1 MPQQTSCHGM
11 RIERLEKKLAD
22 IAAIEERLKRGETPR
37 GTTSFHT
44 DQVSRALYPKFTTKS
59 PMKEASNPSDAYAFR
74 ILASSGVTASA
85 IEMLMKVESAGIFRK
100 PLLRWKRRIENDP

>member
-1 MPQQTSCHGM
+1 M

-59 PMKEASNPSDAYAFR
+59 PMKEAST
-74 ILASSGVTASA
+74 LLMQTHSGFS
-85 IEMLMKVESAGIFRK
+85 LRPG
-100 PLLRWKRRIENDP
+100 LLRRLLKC